1 MFLTCRG
8 KRSTIAAWG
17 RPVWLACALFCM
29 CVGLAL
35 AQPLQP
41 IPELHERVTDVAGAL
56 AEGERSALAA
66 RLEAIEAESG
76 SQVAVLVVGTTLPE
90 PIEAY
95 AIRVADAWKLGRKDV
110 DDGVLI
116 LVAVDDRRMRIEVGR
131 GLEGAIPDAIA
142 KRIIAE
148 QMTPAFK
155 RGDFAGGITA
165 AIDSIGRLIQ
175 GEELPP
181 PSSSRGRAG
190 GGSVDIEEL
199 FVVGMVASIFL
210 GTMLK
215 AMFGRLLG
223 STVSAGLVGGAAWLV
238 TGTLLAAVIAG
249 VLSLIFILS
258 MGSSAGASGSR
269 GRGGPWIGGGGG
281 GGSMGGGSG
290 GWSGGGGGFGGG
302 GASGGW

>member
-17 RPVWLACALFCM
+17 RPVWLCLRIVLHVRRSC
-29 CVGLAL
+29 L

-116 LVAVDDRRMRIEVGR
+116 LVALDDRRMRIEVGR
-131 GLEGAIPDAIA
+131 GWKVRFPM
-142 KRIIAE
+142 R
-148 QMTPAFK
+148 
-155 RGDFAGGITA
+155 
-165 AIDSIGRLIQ
+165 S
-175 GEELPP
+175 
-181 PSSSRGRAG
+181 PSASSP
-190 GGSVDIEEL
+190 
-199 FVVGMVASIFL
+199 
-210 GTMLK
+210 
-215 AMFGRLLG
+215 
-223 STVSAGLVGGAAWLV
+223 
-238 TGTLLAAVIAG
+238 
-249 VLSLIFILS
+249 
-258 MGSSAGASGSR
+258 SR
-269 GRGGPWIGGGGG
+269 
-281 GGSMGGGSG
+281 
-290 GWSGGGGGFGGG
+290 
-302 GASGGW
+302 